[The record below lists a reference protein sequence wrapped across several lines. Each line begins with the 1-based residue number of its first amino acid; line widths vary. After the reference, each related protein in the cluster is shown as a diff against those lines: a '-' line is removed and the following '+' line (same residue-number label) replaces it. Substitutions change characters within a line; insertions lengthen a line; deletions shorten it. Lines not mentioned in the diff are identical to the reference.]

1 MHDKIII
8 GDCLRALVIAL
19 ALAGLSGCDGT
30 NWEARVGNYSI
41 DDAKQEYGPPN
52 GCARLDNQQTVCA
65 WTLKFGRPYFDKLI
79 LTFDKNG
86 RLVSGGEKRTE

>member
-1 MHDKIII
+1 M
-8 GDCLRALVIAL
+8 RALVIAL
-19 ALAGLSGCDGT
+19 ALVGLAGCAGT

-41 DDAKQEYGPPN
+41 DDAKQEYGSPD

-65 WTLKFGRPYFDKLI
+65 WTLKFGRTYIDKLI

-86 RLVSGGEKRTE
+86 RLVSGGERRTE